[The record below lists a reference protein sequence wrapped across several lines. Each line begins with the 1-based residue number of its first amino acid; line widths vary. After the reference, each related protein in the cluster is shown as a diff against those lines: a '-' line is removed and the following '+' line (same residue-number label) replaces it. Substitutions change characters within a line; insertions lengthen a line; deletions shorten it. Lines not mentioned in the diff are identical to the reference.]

1 MSAATAVRST
11 APSTLRL
18 AWIHTR
24 YQLTETL
31 RVPIAVVGNCL
42 FPALALVFF
51 VVPQDAVA
59 SDPVVATG
67 AIGQLSVFAV
77 MSTCMFTYGVG
88 VAEDRERPFDTFL
101 RTLPA
106 GAVPQLVGR
115 VATGITFVVLALVP
129 VLLIGWLLTSATV
142 SPGRLALGVVALVLA
157 GMPFLLLGFGVG
169 YLLSAKAAL
178 PVAQVVLFPMAFA
191 GGIFLPPQMFPGWLD
206 AVSLALPSRA
216 GRDGVVWALVGGEA
230 TWLTPVVWAAW
241 TAAAGVLAVWAYRRD
256 EGRRFR

>member
-1 MSAATAVRST
+1 MSTTAA
-11 APSTLRL
+11 APSALRL
-18 AWIHTR
+18 AWLHTR
-24 YQLTETL
+24 YQLTEVL

-51 VVPQDAVA
+51 VVPQDSVA
-59 SDPVVATG
+59 SDPLVATA

-88 VAEDRERPFDTFL
+88 VAEDRERPFDGYL
-101 RTLPA
+101 RSLPA

-115 VATGITFVVLALVP
+115 IATGMTFVVLALVP
-129 VLLIGWLLTSATV
+129 VVLIGWLATSATV
-142 SPGRLALGVVALVLA
+142 TPARLGAGVVALVLA
-157 GMPFLLLGFGVG
+157 GLPFLFLGFGIG
-169 YLLSAKAAL
+169 YLLTAKAAL
-178 PVAQVVLFPMAFA
+178 PIAQVVLFPMAFA

-230 TWLTPVVWAAW
+230 TWRTVVVWAVW
-241 TAAAGVLAVWAYRRD
+241 TAGAFALAVWAYRRD
-256 EGRRFR
+256 EGRRFH